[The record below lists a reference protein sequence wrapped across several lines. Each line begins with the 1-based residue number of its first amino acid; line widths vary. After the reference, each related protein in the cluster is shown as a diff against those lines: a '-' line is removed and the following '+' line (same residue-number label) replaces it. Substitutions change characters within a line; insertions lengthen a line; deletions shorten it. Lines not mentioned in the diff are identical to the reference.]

1 MVGTTWIVGKQKR
14 NFFFKIKKLKLK
26 MPSSQAARLSADF
39 MVGKKCLEAHTLRDW
54 SRWRCA
60 WDGVQVR
67 FRFWREKGAA
77 VSLGD

>member
-1 MVGTTWIVGKQKR
+1 
-14 NFFFKIKKLKLK
+14 